1 MEKFYEFLSSDA
13 FYPLIVGLFTL
24 IYGGI
29 KAKYFMFDAP
39 KDAKKKRLI
48 ELGEEAVKETFDEL
62 VRELKRAKGNDG
74 KLSKEEIAQ
83 ANKMAVDKLK
93 EKAKANGM
101 EAAKIIAETYLP
113 VFIDKI
119 VNNKKKKVNG

>member
-1 MEKFYEFLSSDA
+1 
-13 FYPLIVGLFTL
+13 
-24 IYGGI
+24 
-29 KAKYFMFDAP
+29 MFDAP
-39 KDAKKKRLI
+39 KDAKKKKLV

-93 EKAKANGM
+93 AKAKANGM
-101 EAAKIIAETYLP
+101 EAGKIIAETYLP
-113 VFIDKI
+113 VFVDKI
-119 VNNKKKKVNG
+119 VNSKKKKVNG